1 MKRYIDKVWL
11 DETKVYLQTK
21 DGLLATT
28 PIDKWER
35 LKKATE
41 RQRED
46 FVLSYTGIH
55 WPQIDEDLSFEGIFN
70 SAGLCDI
77 TDTED
82 SVCYV
87 QP

>member
-1 MKRYIDKVWL
+1 MKRYIEKVWI
-11 DETKVYLQTK
+11 DDTKVYLQTK

-35 LKKATE
+35 LKNATAG
-41 RQRED
+41 QRED

-70 SAGLCDI
+70 GAGLCDI